1 MKTKVDLSER
11 LLRAERVAITTDAW
25 TSCASDSY
33 VHYSVYYYK
42 FGLRVRELCI
52 ADESFYRDLCILIFI
67 FFISLLSIW
76 LQFVPLGNTQIS
88 ISEIY
93 LSISKVF
100 RSYCIQIVP
109 VTQWLHGSCM
119 C

>member
-42 FGLRVRELCI
+42 FGLGVRELCI
-52 ADESFYRDLCILIFI
+52 ADESFQLITHRENIYLKYIFYIFI
-67 FFISLLSIW
+67 ILP
-76 LQFVPLGNTQIS
+76 QQDT
-88 ISEIY
+88 
-93 LSISKVF
+93 
-100 RSYCIQIVP
+100 
-109 VTQWLHGSCM
+109 
-119 C
+119 